1 MARYGKVW
9 PGNCPAIL
17 AGDMGDT
24 FFMIYE
30 GQALLVV
37 RDDQGEDMILGYFWV
52 AHHWP
57 KIHTTGQRSPPLHWQ
72 EHPCGVL
79 SAGDYIGGGSVLST
93 MRLLFTSLHEFFL
106 NPVAY

>member
-1 MARYGKVW
+1 MIQLDSRSRYGKVW

-37 RDDQGEDMILGYFWV
+37 RDDQGEDMILGSWV

-57 KIHTTGQRSPPLHWQ
+57 KITTFELAGASLWRS
-72 EHPCGVL
+72 
-79 SAGDYIGGGSVLST
+79 
-93 MRLLFTSLHEFFL
+93 
-106 NPVAY
+106 